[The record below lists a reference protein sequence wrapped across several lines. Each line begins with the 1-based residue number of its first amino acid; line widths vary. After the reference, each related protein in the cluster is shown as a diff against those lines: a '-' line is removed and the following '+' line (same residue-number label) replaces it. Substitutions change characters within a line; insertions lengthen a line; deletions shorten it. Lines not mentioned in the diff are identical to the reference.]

1 MTDMVLNELFKINM
15 DLVPYSQ
22 SSVVSH
28 ILSYKTK
35 VWKIFSKTDKFTLIE
50 SAPDIL
56 GRIYYIPFISSL
68 QPTIPEFANIV
79 GENMEPAGYVEFHR
93 NRILSSSDS
102 KKTYECKTEVFTP
115 HIRLS
120 DKLRGTGL
128 AIQLYKHYIDNGKSL
143 VTTNHTAAAV
153 SLWNKIGFVT
163 FRLPQKS
170 QTKLQPCEL
179 DDSATVY
186 KCILGKGR
194 VISTL

>member
-1 MTDMVLNELFKINM
+1 MTKMVITELFKINM
-15 DLVPYSQ
+15 DLVPYSHP
-22 SSVVSH
+22 SVVSH

-35 VWKIFSKTDKFTLIE
+35 SWKIFSKTDKFTLIE

-56 GRIYYIPFISSL
+56 GRIYYIPFVSSL
-68 QPTIPEFANIV
+68 EPTMSEFVSIV

-102 KKTYECKTEVFTP
+102 RKTYVCKTEVFTP

-120 DKLRGTGL
+120 NKLRGTGL
-128 AIQLYKHYIDNGKSL
+128 AVQLYKYYIDNGKSL

-153 SLWNKIGFVT
+153 SLWNKIGFAT
-163 FRLPQKS
+163 FKLPQKS

-194 VISTL
+194 AISTL